1 MLKTCKVCGKA
12 RDMMSWEDTCYTCC
26 CQKHLDEVKHN
37 ILGGEET
44 ETSCEDEVIC
54 PWCGEVQEYDIE
66 DYEIYE
72 EGEHEMQCHDCEKY
86 FKLGVSVFYYYGTER
101 IGDDIN
107 GLDENCN

>member
-37 ILGGEET
+37 ILSGEET
-44 ETSCEDEVIC
+44 ETLCEDAVIC

-72 EGEHEMQCHDCEKY
+72 EGDHEMQCHDCEKY
-86 FKLGVSVFYYYGTER
+86 FTLCTNVSYSYDTTR
-101 IGDDIN
+101 IEE
-107 GLDENCN
+107 DEDA